1 MQRIEKWRKSRVNRK
16 ILRWK
21 WKISTSASHVQPT
34 ITEIASMGRFFVIFT
49 FSNCMKIGMT
59 SDKLYAHT
67 NVSADDFP
75 SSFLTL
81 LLIHCRLIL
90 ACGQWNVFRLISR
103 QVGARTM
110 AQRFDDVIIILHISY
125 VVCFTHDDMKLFFL
139 AFPFPMNS
147 SMAKTTANRSWKL
160 CRWIK
165 NFRLFLLT
173 FLTLLDPRPL
183 AQMKTNMKQIS
194 CCVFFAINISLPL
207 LKIIAKN
214 FFPRCSSTLLA
225 LP

>member
-1 MQRIEKWRKSRVNRK
+1 
-16 ILRWK
+16 
-21 WKISTSASHVQPT
+21 
-34 ITEIASMGRFFVIFT
+34 
-49 FSNCMKIGMT
+49 MT

-139 AFPFPMNS
+139 VFPFPMNS

-194 CCVFFAINISLPL
+194 CCVLFRNKYFLAVIENYCEKLFSSLLFHLARPAVMQVSRSHFKSNL
-207 LKIIAKN
+207 SCYFCVSAAGRTQILIART
-214 FFPRCSSTLLA
+214 FSLFIYMETLTTSTRDVIWR
-225 LP
+225 PS